1 MHPGRLPARDERPAQ
16 QGWASRGPEVSC
28 ERVTS
33 SFLDIRRHGFARV
46 AVCVP
51 EVRVADP
58 AFNVDAHLTALGR
71 VHAAGVQ
78 YAVCPELGLS
88 AYSCGDLFF
97 QEPLLRGVLA
107 ALARLARETA
117 AWDLLVS
124 VGAPLAVDG
133 SLFNCAVT
141 LYGGRPVAVTPKA
154 YPPGYREFYEPRWFQ
169 PAAAARSDT
178 IELLGHEVPFG
189 TDVLVTLPHVDGFTL
204 HTEICEDLWTPV
216 PPSALAAL
224 AGATVLANLSASNVT
239 VGKWEYRRD
248 LVRMSAAKNLAAQ
261 LYSAAGFGESTA
273 DLAWDGHGLVANR
286 GELLAE
292 TERFAL
298 AGASAIADV
307 DLAALLTDRMRQ
319 TSFGQNAAQHRYAF
333 RTVAPAAPVRDARAP
348 SLWHTL
354 RRRIDPLPFVPSDPA
369 QRDHRCEEIFLIKAT
384 ALAQRLRS
392 LPEDARRLV
401 VGVSGGRD
409 STQALLVAVHA
420 MDLLGLPRPDVVAVT
435 MPGFGTSTRTYE
447 AACALTRALGVTLRE
462 IGIREPSQAMF
473 AAIGHDDAIE
483 DVTFENVQAWT
494 RKMVL
499 FSVASQVRGIDLGT
513 GDLSELALGFATYG
527 GDHMSHYGANAG
539 VPKTLISELIRWA
552 AEVVFRDEPA
562 VAAALHEVLDT
573 PISPE
578 LLRPGPDG
586 EIRQRS
592 EELVGPYEL
601 HDFFLYQLL
610 RFGFGPQRIARTAVA
625 AFEGRYAIADIRRWL
640 LVFLRRF
647 FANQFKRDCVPDA
660 PKVGSGGSLSPRGDW
675 RMPSDASPAAWL
687 VEAEAIPASLEEGR
701 PALRGDAGRRA
712 ERVSRG
718 RRGGSAS

>member
-1 MHPGRLPARDERPAQ
+1 VID
-16 QGWASRGPEVSC
+16 
-28 ERVTS
+28 
-33 SFLDIRRHGFARV
+33 SFLDVRRHGFARV

-58 AFNVDAHLTALGR
+58 VFNVEAHLRALAS
-71 VHAAGVQ
+71 VHAEGVQ

-97 QEPLLRGVLA
+97 QEPLLRGVLD
-107 ALARLARETA
+107 ALTRLALETA
-117 AWDLLVS
+117 TWDLAFS
-124 VGAPLAVDG
+124 VGAPLALDG
-133 SLFNCAVT
+133 ALYNCAVT
-141 LYGGRPVAVTPKA
+141 LYGGRPLAVAPKA
-154 YPPGYREFYEPRWFQ
+154 YLPGYREFYEPRWFQ
-169 PAAAARSDT
+169 PASAARSDV
-178 IELLGHEVPFG
+178 IQLLGCAVPFG
-189 TDVLVTLPHVDGFTL
+189 TDVLVDLPHQGGFTL
-204 HTEICEDLWTPV
+204 HTEVCEDLWTPV

-224 AGATVLANLSASNVT
+224 SGATVLANLSASNVT

-248 LVRMSAAKNLAAQ
+248 LVRMSAAKNLAVQ

-273 DLAWDGHGLVANR
+273 DLAWDGHGLIADR
-286 GELLAE
+286 GELVAE

-298 AGASAIADV
+298 AGSSAIADV
-307 DLAALLTDRMRQ
+307 DLAALQTDRMRQ
-319 TSFGQNAAQHRYAF
+319 TSFGQNAARQAGGIR
-333 RTVAPAAPVRDARAP
+333 RIAPSPVRDGRTVTT
-348 SLWHTL
+348 WHAL
-354 RRRIDPLPFVPSDPA
+354 RRRIEPLPFVPSDPA
-369 QRDHRCEEIFLIKAT
+369 QRDHRCREIFTIKAT

-392 LPEDARRLV
+392 LPADARRVV

-420 MDLLGLPRPDVVAVT
+420 MDLLGLPRRDVIGVT
-435 MPGFGTSTRTYE
+435 MPGFGTSDRTYA
-447 AACALTRALGVTLRE
+447 AACGLIRALGVTLRE

-473 AAIGHDDAIE
+473 DAIGHDDAIE

-527 GDHMSHYGANAG
+527 GDHMSHYGVNAG

-552 AEVVFRDEPA
+552 ADRVFRNEPA
-562 VAAALHEVLDT
+562 VAAALRDVLDT

-578 LLRPGPDG
+578 LLRPRADG

-592 EELVGPYEL
+592 EDLVGPYEL
-601 HDFFLYQLL
+601 HDFFLYHLL
-610 RFGFGPQRIARTAVA
+610 RFGFGPRRIARTALA
-625 AFEGRYAIADIRRWL
+625 AFEGRYTIGEIRRWL

-675 RMPSDASPAAWL
+675 RMPSDASPAAWIA
-687 VEAEAIPASLEEGR
+687 EAESVPEAIGERR
-701 PALRGDAGRRA
+701 PGGQPESRPGPRTTRLQRRTA
-712 ERVSRG
+712 T
-718 RRGGSAS
+718 